1 MNMKFVKRML
11 AATLAATLM
20 VAPALTVGATTN
32 SSSSSNE
39 ESSNSDSNSGSTEA
53 AVVTEALPSST
64 VSVGGTVIK
73 SQVNGAYAVKTLA
86 GVAVRQGNDAIK
98 AAAGLGK
105 SETPFAR
112 VYDITAKKSPRV
124 FDSFNGAAAAA
135 GGVVLGAVNFDL
147 GKMAGGK
154 FADLPADVSVPVTF
168 GVKNANGRTLSVIKV
183 VPGGA
188 TTILT
193 DTDENPNTVTV
204 PVTGGLAAYA
214 IMAN

>member
-1 MNMKFVKRML
+1 MNMKFVKKML

-20 VAPALTVGATTN
+20 VAPAITAGATTD
-32 SSSSSNE
+32 SSEASTDSATE
-39 ESSNSDSNSGSTEA
+39 E
-53 AVVTEALPSST
+53 VVNPDVTPSST
-64 VSVGGTVIK
+64 VAVGGTVLK
-73 SQVNGAYAVKTLA
+73 SQINGAYAVKGLA

-105 SETPFAR
+105 NETPFAR
-112 VYDITAKKSPRV
+112 VYDLTAKRSPKV

-154 FADLPADVSVPVTF
+154 FAGLPADVSVPVTF

-183 VPGGA
+183 APGGA

-193 DTDENPNTVTV
+193 DTDDNPNTVTV

>member
-20 VAPALTVGATTN
+20 VAPALTAGATTN

-39 ESSNSDSNSGSTEA
+39 ESSNSGSTEA
-53 AVVTEALPSST
+53 VVVTEALPSST

-73 SQVNGAYAVKTLA
+73 SQINGAYAVKTLA

-105 SETPFAR
+105 SETPVAR

-154 FADLPADVSVPVTF
+154 FSDLPADVSVPVTF

>member
-1 MNMKFVKRML
+1 MSMKIVKRML
-11 AATLAATLM
+11 AVTLAATLM
-20 VAPALTVGATTN
+20 VAPAITAGATTDSSEA
-32 SSSSSNE
+32 SSS
-39 ESSNSDSNSGSTEA
+39 DSGSSSTTVE
-53 AVVTEALPSST
+53 VVNTDVTPSST
-64 VSVGGTVIK
+64 VAVAGTVLK
-73 SQVNGAYAVKTLA
+73 SQINGAYAVKTLA

-105 SETPFAR
+105 NETPFAR
-112 VYDITAKKSPRV
+112 VYDLTAKKSPKV

-135 GGVVLGAVNFDL
+135 GGTVLGAVNFDL

-154 FADLPADVSVPVTF
+154 FAGLSADVSVPVTF

-183 VPGGA
+183 APGGA
-188 TTILT
+188 TTILK

>member
-20 VAPALTVGATTN
+20 VAPALTAGATTN

-39 ESSNSDSNSGSTEA
+39 ESSNSGSTEA

>member
-20 VAPALTVGATTN
+20 VAPAITAGATTN

-39 ESSNSDSNSGSTEA
+39 ESSNSGSTEA

-64 VSVGGTVIK
+64 VSVGGTVLK

-135 GGVVLGAVNFDL
+135 GGTVLGAVNFDL

>member
-20 VAPALTVGATTN
+20 VAPALTAGATTN

-39 ESSNSDSNSGSTEA
+39 ESSNSGSTEA
-53 AVVTEALPSST
+53 VVVTEALPSST

-73 SQVNGAYAVKTLA
+73 SQINGAYAVKTLA

-154 FADLPADVSVPVTF
+154 FSDLPADVSVPVTF